1 MAVLTKNPRV
11 ISVQAENNHVLLLEF
26 ANGEKKHFDV
36 SPYIGK
42 GIFSPLSDE
51 SFFRRVTVFLGSIQW
66 PNGADLCPDTLYLDS
81 TSV

>member
-1 MAVLTKNPRV
+1 MNPRV
-11 ISVQAENNHVLLLEF
+11 KSVKAENDHNLLLEF
-26 ANGEKKHFDV
+26 ANGEKKRFDV

-42 GIFSPLSDE
+42 GVFAPLSDE
-51 SFFRRVTVFLGSIQW
+51 SFFRRVTDFLGSIRW